1 MLSLC
6 CTIPF
11 SLDKFSTFFSTSRD
25 DSEILE
31 FHNIPALVV
40 DVYCA
45 IFIELAAMIVP
56 QTADS
61 APNCLCLYQYGSRG
75 HD

>member
-45 IFIELAAMIVP
+45 IFIELAAMLVP
-56 QTADS
+56 
-61 APNCLCLYQYGSRG
+61 
-75 HD
+75 